1 MCDLSKKDRL
11 VHKKAWKFDESVSG
25 VFSDM
30 LARSIPDYETMRSL
44 TFRVAKKFVKSGTA
58 VLDVGCS
65 TGLSSKR
72 LVEYCR
78 LKKMNVHFE
87 LTDVSEPMLRRC
99 RRVFEGCRNVSVL
112 KKDVT
117 RDDMG
122 RGFSVVIA
130 CLTLQFIPIEYR
142 QKVIEGIYNSLEEGG
157 AFIWIEKVLGNSSI
171 IDKVMV
177 EEYYDIKRENSYTEE
192 QIASKRKSL
201 EGKLVPLTEKMNES
215 LLVTAGFK
223 RFDTFWRY
231 LNFCGFVA
239 VK

>member
-1 MCDLSKKDRL
+1 MFGLSKKDRL
-11 VHKKAWKFDESVSG
+11 IPKKAWVFDESVSG

-30 LARSIPDYETMRSL
+30 LERSIPDYQTMRNLS
-44 TFRVAKKFVKSGTA
+44 FRVAKSFVRPGTS
-58 VLDVGCS
+58 VLDIGCS

-78 LKKMNVHFE
+78 LKGLDVHFE
-87 LTDVSEPMLRRC
+87 LIDVSEPMLRRC
-99 RRVFEGCRNVSVL
+99 QRVFEGCRNVSVL

-142 QKVIEGIYNSLEEGG
+142 QKVIEDIYNCLDKGG

-177 EEYYDIKRENSYTEE
+177 DEYYDIKRENSYTEE

-201 EGKLVPLTEKMNES
+201 EGKLVPLTEKMDES
-215 LLVTAGFK
+215 MLATAGFR